1 MKLENIIYCGDNL
14 TWLKKYPD
22 DWTQDKLDRG
32 GFFDIIQDFI
42 DLWNKLNKKG
52 YRWGD
57 DPTIYRIKFEYL
69 GESLNEK

>member
-22 DWTQDKLDRG
+22 DWTQDKLDRE

-52 YRWGD
+52 KGV
-57 DPTIYRIKFEYL
+57 IFEY
-69 GESLNEK
+69 